1 VKLLGLVPPTGG
13 PAVLP
18 DYDEVSAARYPLSRL
33 VFFNTNKRPGQPLDP
48 VLEEFL
54 KFILSREGQQII
66 LDQAVFIP
74 LRAEQAAASRAMLQ

>member
-1 VKLLGLVPPTGG
+1 M
-13 PAVLP
+13 
-18 DYDEVSAARYPLSRL
+18 
-33 VFFNTNKRPGQPLDP
+33 FFNTNKRPSQPLEP

-74 LRAEQAAASRAMLQ
+74 LRAEQAAASRALLQ

>member
-1 VKLLGLVPPTGG
+1 MRPLELGLRQGG
-13 PAVLP
+13 AGAYQRG
-18 DYDEVSAARYPLSRL
+18 DD
-33 VFFNTNKRPGQPLDP
+33 PGQPLEP

-66 LDQAVFIP
+66 LDQAVFVP